1 MTRAYNALESP
12 LCDSGAFSAGIFYS
26 WRENSWV
33 EAISRKKVT
42 ITDWFEGR
50 PSNDTQTNSC
60 LFFIPE
66 LRKFYD
72 IDCWYSGFCPVCR
85 MTKVMAA
92 WSLLTDILITVYR
105 ISS

>member
-1 MTRAYNALESP
+1 M
-12 LCDSGAFSAGIFYS
+12 FSAGIFYS
-26 WRENSWV
+26 WRENSWM
-33 EAISRKKVT
+33 EAIPRKKVT
-42 ITDWFEGR
+42 VTDWFEGR
-50 PSNDTQTNSC
+50 PSNDTQTNNC